1 MASQV
6 INLKA
11 AGLQTYYQS
20 LMEISPGALLKA
32 NNTVIN
38 REGVIEPRRGIKT
51 YSPSDI
57 VFENSVKINQLLEY
71 KGRVLRHLNNR
82 LQFDNGLGTFTTFS
96 TLAINEPTA
105 GYRIKSAD
113 AKNNLFFT
121 TNAGVKKISAFSAEN
136 INADS
141 VSNVGVPR
149 ASIRQIKT
157 LYQGNE
163 SSLLGFFPEYVPTS
177 TVYVAYRV
185 TWSYTDKNQNLLIGA
200 PSPRVIASNVARESY
215 ARTYIEIDIPTEIK
229 NAPNAT
235 DYKYSIYRSEIN
247 IEEPTDELRLVHEAN
262 LTSGWIAA
270 NVVTYTDKTLEINRK
285 GGVVLYSNPETGEG
299 TTKTNEQP
307 PSAHDL
313 ALFNGHL
320 FYANTRERHSIQL
333 KLDKLEYSSF
343 NNGNII
349 ITNGDVTNKYTFEGA
364 ASKYTITFP
373 AGSSIPETTLG
384 GKRYI
389 ELYSSNNER
398 VYKLVFNRTDI
409 SDDPNAPLD
418 PNRGEIIITINISDT
433 STNEAVAQAVK
444 TAIESH
450 ASASQ
455 DFNVVDRVV
464 NVLTIEN
471 KSNGISK
478 NPFAPSPF
486 SFSIITV
493 GLGEDILN
501 QKVTL
506 SNNPNLEEALKETMT
521 SLVRVINANPNEIVR
536 ATYASNL
543 YEVQGKIFLESLVMD
558 DIPFFVTS
566 TDTGTP
572 TFTNSSYIRESFT
585 PNLSSYYE
593 NTAITYNS
601 STKLTTVT
609 VPALLQPDI
618 NVGDKVAIIN
628 STAQVNGIYTV
639 NSIDYTGSTFTYT
652 VKGLIF
658 LTGFDIG
665 ITVNQKTI
673 STATALKNRIYYS
686 KFFQPE
692 AVPFLNFLDIGSS
705 EFEISRIIALRESL
719 FVLKKDGIFRITGEG
734 GPDPVW
740 GKSVVDNTSIIR
752 APDTAVTLSNQC
764 YFFSNQGVIR
774 LNESSNEVISKP
786 IHDKLIPFLTTNQT
800 IHTASFSVPYETDRA
815 FLLWTVTNKTDSK
828 STICYRFNIDTAT
841 WTEWKITASCGIL
854 NEHQDKLYIGGEYVA
869 EDGKIE
875 YSVDVERKNFNRFD
889 YADREFIFQLDKSK
903 LNGLE
908 VGPFSI
914 YNFSIGDV
922 ISQEQYL
929 TIFQF
934 NTLLK
939 KLDMDDGLN
948 FTNFFNNYSASYG
961 DDLSLKMAE
970 VVQML
975 NSLDSS
981 TDYVSLW
988 SNSSVFSVMQTDFN
1002 SVIQALNNSSVT
1014 YFSNYLTSE
1023 GTISYETVV
1032 TDKKISY
1039 NTITIKTEQPFIT
1052 GDMKLYKAIST
1063 EIQYAPQHAGDASSF
1078 KQFSGGEFLFERRSF
1093 SSAIAAYNS
1102 DISDNY
1108 EEIVLNSKSA
1118 GIYGDYSWG
1127 ENTIWGGQGDQSQI
1141 RTYIPLKKQRCRFL
1155 GCKFIHSTAL
1165 ESYQLYGI
1173 SLSVRSYS
1181 IPDRDYR

>member
-1 MASQV
+1 VASQV

-57 VFENSVKINQLLEY
+57 VFDNSVKINQLLEY
-71 KGRVLRHLNNR
+71 KGRVLRHLNNQ
-82 LQFDNGLGTFTTFS
+82 LQFDNGSGVFTSFS
-96 TLAINEPTA
+96 TLAINEPSV
-105 GYRIKSAD
+105 GYRIKSVD

-121 TNAGVKKISAFSAEN
+121 TNAGVKKISASSAEN
-136 INADS
+136 INTDS
-141 VSNVGVPR
+141 ISNVGVSR

-157 LYQGNE
+157 LYGGNGN
-163 SSLLGFFPEYVPTS
+163 SLFGFFPEYVPTS

-235 DYKYSIYRSEIN
+235 EYKYSIYRSEIN
-247 IEEPTDELRLVHEAN
+247 IEEPTDELRLVYEAN

-270 NVVTYTDKTLEINRK
+270 NVVTYEDKTLEINRK

-307 PSAHDL
+307 PSAQDL

-333 KLDKLEYSSF
+333 KLDRLDYSNF

-349 ITNGDVTNKYTFEGA
+349 ITNGTVTNKYTFEGA
-364 ASKYTITFP
+364 ALKYDLTFP
-373 AGSSIPETTLG
+373 AGNLINNYEFI
-384 GKRYI
+384 K
-389 ELYSSNNER
+389 LYSSNNER
-398 VYKLVFNRTDI
+398 VYMIVFNRTDI
-409 SDDPNAPLD
+409 TNDPILPNA
-418 PNRGEIIITINISDT
+418 GEIVILVNISNT
-433 STNEAVAQAVK
+433 STNINVANAVK
-444 TAIESH
+444 SAIESNV
-450 ASASQ
+450 SSSK
-455 DFNVVDRVV
+455 DFTITIPPSTLNKLV
-464 NVLTIEN
+464 IEN
-471 KSNGISK
+471 KNNGITTT
-478 NPFAPSPF
+478 PFRTPNLVPLIPLN
-486 SFSIITV
+486 IITT

-501 QKVTL
+501 KKVVL
-506 SNNPNLEEALKETMT
+506 SNNTNPEEALKETMT

-566 TDTGTP
+566 TDTGIP

-585 PNLSSYYE
+585 PNLSSYYT

-601 STKLTTVT
+601 STNLTTVT
-609 VPALLQPDI
+609 IPALIQPDI
-618 NVGDKVAIIN
+618 NARDKVAIIN
-628 STAQVNGIYTV
+628 STTQVNGTYTV

-658 LTGFDIG
+658 LTGFNIG
-665 ITVNQKTI
+665 ITINQKTI

-740 GKSVVDNTSIIR
+740 GRSVVDNTSVIR

-815 FLLWTVTNKTDSK
+815 FLLWTVSNKTDSK
-828 STICYRFNIDTAT
+828 STICYRFNVDTAT
-841 WTEWKITASCGIL
+841 WTEWKIAANCGIL
-854 NEHQDKLYIGGEYVA
+854 NEHQDKLYIGGEYVS

-908 VGPFSI
+908 IGPFSI

-948 FTNFFNNYSASYG
+948 FTNFFNNYNASYG

-975 NSLDSS
+975 DSLDSS

-988 SNSSVFSVMQTDFN
+988 SNSSIFSVMQTDFN

-1023 GTISYETVV
+1023 GTTVYEAIV

-1039 NTITIKTEQPFIT
+1039 NTITIKMEQPFIT
-1052 GDMKLYKAIST
+1052 GDMKLYKAILS

-1127 ENTIWGGQGDQSQI
+1127 EGTVWGGQGDQSQI

-1173 SLSVRSYS
+1173 SLSVRAYS